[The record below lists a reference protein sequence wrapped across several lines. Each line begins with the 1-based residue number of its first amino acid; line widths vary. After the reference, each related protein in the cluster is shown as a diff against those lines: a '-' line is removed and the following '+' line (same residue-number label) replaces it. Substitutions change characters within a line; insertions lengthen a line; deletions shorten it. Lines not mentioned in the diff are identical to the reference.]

1 MEFRELAIATHLLGM
16 ALWVGGAATAAFVA
30 VAGAREGEGG
40 RGAIAAA
47 RKAFG
52 MLANPGM
59 GLAWLAGLSFLVP
72 NFTTFYAK
80 AGWMHGK
87 LTLLV
92 VLSAVTGVLGA
103 RLRKAAVGT
112 KPGTPGLFG
121 GLGLGVLVIAA
132 LIIFLAM
139 LKPGA

>member
-1 MEFRELAIATHLLGM
+1 MNVRELAIATHLLGM
-16 ALWVGGAATAAFVA
+16 ALWVGGAAAAAFVA
-30 VAGAREGEGG
+30 AAGSREGEGG

-52 MLANPGM
+52 TLANPGM
-59 GLAWLAGLSFLVP
+59 ALAWLAGLSYLIP

-87 LTLLV
+87 LTLLL
-92 VLSAVTGVLGA
+92 VLSALTGVLGA
-103 RLRKAAVGT
+103 RMRKAAAGT
-112 KPGTPGLFG
+112 KPGSPGLFG
-121 GLGLGVLVIAA
+121 GLGLGVVVLAA
-132 LIIFLAM
+132 LIVFLAM